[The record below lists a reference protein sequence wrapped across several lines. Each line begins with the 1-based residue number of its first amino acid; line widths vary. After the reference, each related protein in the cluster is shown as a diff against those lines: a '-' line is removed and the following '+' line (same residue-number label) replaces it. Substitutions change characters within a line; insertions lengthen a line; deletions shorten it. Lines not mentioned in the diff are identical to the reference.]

1 MHDPDDT
8 PFEEEAPRKLTRSE
22 RPSRT
27 VRKKASHDLQELGE
41 QLVLLPKS
49 RLALIDMPES
59 LRDAVEQYGNTRS
72 FEGKRRQ
79 MQYIGKMMR
88 NADPEP
94 IREAVAAFQ
103 LGAAR
108 NTLALHQAER
118 WRVELIADDEAVT
131 RWAEDFPGSDMQ
143 QLRALIRSAR
153 KDAAEVPEKR
163 NGRGFRELFQFV
175 KAVLESA
182 DQPSASDAADAGADG
197 PDED

>member
-1 MHDPDDT
+1 MHAPDDT
-8 PFEEEAPRKLTRSE
+8 PFEEDAPRKLTRSE

-27 VRKKASHDLQELGE
+27 QRKKASHDLQELGE

-59 LRDAVEQYGNTRS
+59 LRDAVEQYSNTRS

-79 MQYIGKMMR
+79 LQYIGKMMR

-118 WRVELIADDEAVT
+118 WRVELIAGDEAVT

-153 KDAAEVPEKR
+153 KDAAEAPEKR

-175 KAVLESA
+175 KAALESA
-182 DQPSASDAADAGADG
+182 DQPAADEAGDAGGDG
-197 PDED
+197 SDED

>member
-27 VRKKASHDLQELGE
+27 QRKKASHDLQELGE

-49 RLALIDMPES
+49 RLAQIEMPDS
-59 LRDAVEQYGNTRS
+59 LRDAVEQYSNTRS

-79 MQYIGKMMR
+79 LQYIGKMMR

-108 NTLALHQAER
+108 NTLALHQAEL
-118 WRVELIADDEAVT
+118 WRTELIADDEAVT
-131 RWAEDFPGSDMQ
+131 RWVEEFPGSDVQ
-143 QLRALIRSAR
+143 QLRTLIRSAR
-153 KDAAEVPEKR
+153 KDAAAAPEKR

-175 KAVLESA
+175 KAGLESGA
-182 DQPSASDAADAGADG
+182 QAASRGAD
-197 PDED
+197 EDGADDAEES

>member
-1 MHDPDDT
+1 
-8 PFEEEAPRKLTRSE
+8 
-22 RPSRT
+22 
-27 VRKKASHDLQELGE
+27 
-41 QLVLLPKS
+41 
-49 RLALIDMPES
+49 
-59 LRDAVEQYGNTRS
+59 
-72 FEGKRRQ
+72 
-79 MQYIGKMMR
+79 
-88 NADPEP
+88 
-94 IREAVAAFQ
+94 
-103 LGAAR
+103 
-108 NTLALHQAER
+108 LHQAER

-197 PDED
+197 PDEG

>member
-197 PDED
+197 PDEG